1 MQVLDEKLGSEGKK
15 FELSKKEVLDI
26 PEANSSCDLD
36 SMKSEQIHDYSDCRK
51 EIQKDLM
58 LIKNRQLKRLVKICG
73 DSLRGYQVQC

>member
-36 SMKSEQIHDYSDCRK
+36 SMKSEQIHYYSDCRK

-58 LIKNRQLKRLVKICG
+58 LIKNRQLKRLIKICG
-73 DSLRGYQVQC
+73 DSLRGY